1 MEEEAEPTEE
11 TEDKYEEDLVWGS
24 MKWQDSG
31 YKYSSKE
38 EDEANKDELKKKKK
52 GDYSEYTVVS
62 IMPE

>member
-1 MEEEAEPTEE
+1 MEDEAEPAEE
-11 TEDKYEEDLVWGS
+11 TEDEYEEDIVDES

-38 EDEANKDELKKKKK
+38 DKPEEEDDLEKKRK
-52 GDYSEYTVVS
+52 GSSEYTVVS